1 MDAIIKVDRL
11 YHFLT
16 QKLMLADYFN
26 IDLTEE
32 LNLDS
37 LSGDKK
43 QELVDQMTDTV
54 TARLNNAFL
63 SRLDKDQKQELD
75 EILENDGDVLAFLQ
89 ENIPNAK
96 MIANEVIAN
105 FKKEAVELQNDIRQ
119 RVKAA
124 K

>member
-1 MDAIIKVDRL
+1 
-11 YHFLT
+11 
-16 QKLMLADYFN
+16 MLADYFN

-32 LNLDS
+32 LKLDS
-37 LSGDKK
+37 LPKEKK
-43 QELVDQMTDTV
+43 EELVDQMTDTV
-54 TARLNNAFL
+54 AARLNNAFL
-63 SRLDKDQKQELD
+63 SRLTEDQKQELD
-75 EILENDGDVLAFLQ
+75 QILESDGDVAGFLQ

>member
-1 MDAIIKVDRL
+1 
-11 YHFLT
+11 
-16 QKLMLADYFN
+16 MLADYFN

>member
-1 MDAIIKVDRL
+1 
-11 YHFLT
+11 
-16 QKLMLADYFN
+16 MLADYFN

-32 LNLDS
+32 LQLDS
-37 LSGDKK
+37 LPKEKK
-43 QELVDQMTDTV
+43 EQLVEQMTDTV

-63 SRLDKDQKQELD
+63 SRLNEEQKQELD
-75 EILENDGDVLAFLQ
+75 EILENDGDVVAFLQ